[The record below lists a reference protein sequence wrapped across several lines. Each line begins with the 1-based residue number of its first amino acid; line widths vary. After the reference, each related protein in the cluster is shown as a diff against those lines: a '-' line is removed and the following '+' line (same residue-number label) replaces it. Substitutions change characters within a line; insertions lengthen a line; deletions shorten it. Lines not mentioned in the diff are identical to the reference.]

1 LFKVCRGRRKAARG
15 NSRLSKL
22 PGLHDSCPPHI
33 PSEAEPFRCVH
44 NMAKDKPKTGVPNRH
59 LHARISYLQQAAT
72 YLTAQARPG
81 KDVKPASQQ
90 MTLHSTVQHTSTHG
104 DIAESDRRSDS
115 AGVGRVTAARSRAP
129 SVSLPRSGGLPLHL
143 ASHLKQIALKSQI
156 RLHTNIK
163 HTICRTCCTVL
174 VDGETCT
181 KRMENLSRGG
191 RRPHA
196 DVLVMECTVCGAAKR
211 FPVGAERQKRR
222 GERGVKTPAQGS
234 NQPAE
239 TPDGKGVSEA
249 QAGGGAVMP

>member
-1 LFKVCRGRRKAARG
+1 
-15 NSRLSKL
+15 
-22 PGLHDSCPPHI
+22 
-33 PSEAEPFRCVH
+33 
-44 NMAKDKPKTGVPNRH
+44 MAKDKPKTGVPNRY

-72 YLTAQARPG
+72 YLTAQARTA
-81 KDVKPASQQ
+81 KDVKPASKQ
-90 MTLHSTVQHTSTHG
+90 MTLHSAVQHTSTH
-104 DIAESDRRSDS
+104 DNIAESDQRSDS
-115 AGVGRVTAARSRAP
+115 AGIVGVTATISRGP
-129 SVSLPRSGGLPLHL
+129 SMSLPQSGGLPLHL

-163 HTICRTCCTVL
+163 NTICRTCCTVL

-181 KRMENLSRGG
+181 RRMENLSRGG
-191 RRPHA
+191 SKPHA